1 MRISRKTAALSVTLV
16 AVVAF
21 VLIDAREE
29 KPSARA
35 APAAPAAAA
44 SALTSAPGA
53 QLKSGPG
60 GQPKAEPQPQPQSQP
75 QSQSQASQPQPQ
87 QQALK
92 LPERGGLAEPGSPLF
107 SSQSWQPPPPK
118 FVAPPPPKPIAPV
131 APPLPFRFVG
141 RMLQDGH
148 LFVFLAK
155 GDTVVTVKQGDTIDG
170 VYRVESIGETEV
182 ALTYLPLREKQT
194 LAVVTSLPAAL
205 GVPGAATSP
214 RPPAAVSSGPAVPPA
229 QARTGATLGVPRENV
244 VAP

>member
-21 VLIDAREE
+21 VVFDAREE
-29 KPSARA
+29 KPTVRA
-35 APAAPAAAA
+35 APATPAAAA
-44 SALTSAPGA
+44 PAPKSAAGAQAKSAPGA
-53 QLKSGPG
+53 EPKSAPG
-60 GQPKAEPQPQPQSQP
+60 VQPKAEAAA
-75 QSQSQASQPQPQ
+75 QAKAEPQPQ

-92 LPERGGLAEPGSPLF
+92 LPERGGLNEPGSPLF

-118 FVAPPPPKPIAPV
+118 FVAPPPQKPVAPV
-131 APPLPFRFVG
+131 APPMPFRFVG

-155 GDTVVTVKQGDTIDG
+155 GDTVITVKQGDTIDG
-170 VYRVESIGETEV
+170 VYRVESVGETEV

-205 GVPGAATSP
+205 GVPGAAASP
-214 RPPAAVSSGPAVPPA
+214 ARPPAAVSSGPAAPP
-229 QARTGATLGVPRENV
+229 QPRTGATMGVPTENV

>member
-29 KPSARA
+29 KPSVRA
-35 APAAPAAAA
+35 TPAAPAAAA
-44 SALTSAPGA
+44 PALASAPGA
-53 QLKSGPG
+53 QLKSAPG
-60 GQPKAEPQPQPQSQP
+60 GQPKAEPPPQPQP

-118 FVAPPPPKPIAPV
+118 FVAPPPPKPVAPV

-155 GDTVVTVKQGDTIDG
+155 GDTVITVKQGDTIDG

-205 GVPGAATSP
+205 GVPGAAASP
-214 RPPAAVSSGPAVPPA
+214 ARPPAAVSSGPAAPP
-229 QARTGATLGVPRENV
+229 QPRTGATMGVPRENV